1 MEKLKHSKN
10 KIPSRWLLCAFYA
23 LLLFSPS
30 FGQSDSS
37 SGTVRDQSG
46 AAIVNAKISVLSPN
60 SAVLQETFT
69 DGEGHFSLKIIPDI
83 SGSLMIAA
91 DGFETRR
98 VAFRALPKTLPL
110 QITLAPASFRAEI
123 TVTANRGLT
132 TKVEAAASVINAHS
146 RNELI
151 SQPLPTIGNA
161 LEGDAGVHFQQSTY
175 GQVSPFLRGL
185 TGYQVL
191 NLIDGVRFN
200 NSTFRSGPNQFL
212 AFVEPGQIER
222 LEAMLGPGSS
232 QYGSDALGG
241 TIQLQTVSPEFAES
255 GKQNLSGEL
264 NTFAAT
270 ADKSFGADGRFS
282 FGDRSVALLVG
293 GSFRRHNDV
302 RAGGG
307 KDSRHVF
314 KRFFGLSD
322 DLIRQIYGSRL
333 QDTGFSQSGGFGKLL
348 ARLGET
354 QNLTVSYQQTAQK
367 DVRGYKDLWGGLGRL
382 RSDFEPQ
389 NLRFFYARY
398 EKFGLGF
405 LDSLSGTFS
414 VNSQTDGSVRQG
426 LRASDKIIRD
436 ENSVKAFGYAV
447 QATMPFTKRQTIVF
461 GGEIY
466 DERINASRFEID
478 PNINLSA
485 RKRALYPNGSRYAT
499 GGLFAQNTLELFC
512 DKLRVNFGGRYTRV
526 GFRTFADRNRDAA
539 GNNLG
544 VIDSS
549 LVFNDFSYNG
559 AISWQTNSFLSF
571 NFLTG
576 RGFRAPNLNDLGALG
591 LNDLGFELPAASI
604 VSGFVGTS
612 DGEGVA
618 SSGKPVS
625 PLQAEKLFNYELG
638 ATIRTRPL
646 YVRVQFFNAE
656 LKDPIVRRTL
666 LFPVEQIPAT
676 LAGVAVLV
684 LPQTPVQRAQNVASV
699 AAALDPRAVKA
710 FVNDGAAR
718 YYGFETIFRYDFS
731 PRWSFDGNYSFLAG
745 RELNPNRHVR
755 RLSPAQG
762 SAALRFQPGGNRL
775 RLDWLELNIIFSQ
788 SQNRLSGGDT
798 TDERI
803 GAARRRRDIAD
814 FFQGSLVRPFINP
827 GSDRIFGTADDLFTP
842 TNEMIAQIR
851 NRVLPVGANVN
862 GVTVFDDN
870 TRVPLYTKT
879 GGYATINLRGSFALA
894 EKVNLNVGLFN
905 ILDRNYRT
913 HGSGTD
919 SPGINFWTGLRFSF

>member
-1 MEKLKHSKN
+1 MKKTFFIIILSSCT
-10 KIPSRWLLCAFYA
+10 ILF
-23 LLLFSPS
+23 LFSAGLS
-30 FGQSDSS
+30 QSAVSA
-37 SGTVRDQSG
+37 GTVKDQNG
-46 AAIVNAKISVLSPN
+46 AVIVKAEISVLS
-60 SAVLQETFT
+60 SGGSVLFKTFT
-69 DGEGHFSLKIIPDI
+69 DSAGFFLIEKTANDSDVLVIN
-83 SGSLMIAA
+83 AN
-91 DGFETRR
+91 GFETRQLSFR
-98 VAFRALPKTLPL
+98 AFRENSPL
-110 QITLAPASFRAEI
+110 EITLAPASFRNEV
-123 TVTANRGLT
+123 TVIANRGLSI
-132 TKVEAAASVINAHS
+132 KVENAASLINL
-146 RNELI
+146 RERKDLI
-151 SQPLPTIGNA
+151 SRPLPTIGNA
-161 LEGDAGVHFQQSTY
+161 LEGEAGVHVQQSAY

-212 AFVEPGQIER
+212 AFVEPSQIER
-222 LEAMLGPGSS
+222 LEAMLGTGSS

-241 TIQLQTVSPEFAES
+241 TIHLQTVSPEFAES
-255 GKQNLSGEL
+255 AKRNFSGEL

-270 ADKSFGADGRFS
+270 ADRSFGADGRLS
-282 FGDRSVALLVG
+282 FGSRKIALLG
-293 GSFRRHNDV
+293 GGNFRRHGDV

-307 KDSRHVF
+307 DSRHVF

-322 DLIRQIYGSRL
+322 ELVRQIYGSRL
-333 QDTGFSQSGGFGKLL
+333 RDTGFSQTGGFGKLL
-348 ARLGET
+348 ARIKET

-398 EKFGLGF
+398 EVFNLSF

-426 LRASDKIIRD
+426 LRSSDKVTRD
-436 ENSVKAFGYAV
+436 ENSVNAFGYAF
-447 QATMPFTKRQTIVF
+447 QAATHFTKRQTIVF

-466 DERINASRFEID
+466 DERINASRSETD
-478 PNINLSA
+478 PNLNSSA
-485 RKRALYPNGSRYAT
+485 QKRALYQNGSRYAT
-499 GGLFAQNTLELFC
+499 GGLFAQNTIELFGN
-512 DKLRVNFGGRYTRV
+512 KLRVNFGGRYTRV

-549 LVFNDFSYNG
+549 LTFNDFSYNG
-559 AISWQTNSFLSF
+559 AVSWQANSFLSF

-591 LNDLGFELPAASI
+591 LNDLGFEVPAQSA
-604 VSGFVGTS
+604 VSGFIGTS

-618 SSGKPVS
+618 SSGKPIS
-625 PLQAEKLFNYELG
+625 SLQAEKLFNYELG

-646 YVRVQFFNAE
+646 YARVQFFNAE

-666 LFPVEQIPAT
+666 LFPVGQIPAM
-676 LAGVAVLV
+676 LAGVAVAP
-684 LPQTPVQRAQNVASV
+684 LPQTSLQQAQNVASV
-699 AAALDPRAVKA
+699 AANLDPRAVKA

-731 PRWSFDGNYSFLAG
+731 PRWSFDGNYSYLTG
-745 RELNPNRHVR
+745 RELNPNRNIR
-755 RLSPAQG
+755 RLPPAQG

-775 RLDWLELNIIFSQ
+775 RLDWLEFNVVFSQ
-788 SQNRLSGGDT
+788 SQNRLGGGDT

-803 GAARRRRDIAD
+803 GAARRRRDITD
-814 FFQGSLVRPFINP
+814 FFQGSLVRPFINA
-827 GSDRIFGTADDLFTP
+827 GGDRIFGTADDFFAP
-842 TNEMIAQIR
+842 TGETLVAIR
-851 NRVLPVGANVN
+851 SRVLPVGAIIN
-862 GVTVFDDN
+862 GVTVIDDN

-879 GGYATINLRGSFALA
+879 GGYATLNLRGTFALA
-894 EKVNLNVGLFN
+894 EKVSLNVGLFN
-905 ILDRNYRT
+905 ILDRNYRA
-913 HGSGTD
+913 HGSGAD
-919 SPGINFWTGLRFSF
+919 APGINFWTGLRFSF